1 MEEFLGT
8 IKAFG
13 FNFNPRGWAKCEG
26 QLISIASNSALFSLL
41 GTTYGGNGTTTFA
54 LPDLRGRMP
63 IGQGQGPGLS
73 NYVMGQLGGTEN
85 TTLIGNNLP
94 SHSHT
99 LNAYSEA
106 GDVASPANALLATS
120 GTLDPEYRASGTGVA
135 MAPAAIGLT
144 GGGQSFNNVQ
154 PYLVVNYCI
163 CVNGIFPSRN

>member
-1 MEEFLGT
+1 MDEFIGT

-13 FNFNPRGWAKCEG
+13 FNFAPRGWALCQG
-26 QLISIASNSALFSLL
+26 QLLPIAQNTALFSLL

-73 NYVMGQLGGTEN
+73 NYVMGQMGGTEN
-85 TTLIGNNLP
+85 TSLIANNLP
-94 SHSHT
+94 AHSHT

-120 GTLDPEYRASGTGVA
+120 GTLDPEYRASGTGVT
-135 MAPAAIGLT
+135 MAAGAIGVT
-144 GGGQSFNNVQ
+144 GGGQPFNNVQ
-154 PYLVVNYCI
+154 PYLVVNYSI